1 MFVFDSDK
9 SLEKIK
15 SHLIDNKGPNPKK
28 TSHIL
33 EMCFKNKSFI
43 FGVLLFIMSVIFIG
57 TNQPFVNLWYLISLT
72 CIFIFFYK
80 FYVFTSEK
88 YNSYINS
95 PIASL
100 NT

>member
-1 MFVFDSDK
+1 MLIFDSDK

-15 SHLIDNKGPNPKK
+15 SHLIDNKGPKK

-33 EMCFKNKSFI
+33 ELCFKNKSFI
-43 FGVLLFIMSVIFIG
+43 LGVLLFIMSVIFIG
-57 TNQPFVNLWYLISLT
+57 TNQPFVTLWYLISFI